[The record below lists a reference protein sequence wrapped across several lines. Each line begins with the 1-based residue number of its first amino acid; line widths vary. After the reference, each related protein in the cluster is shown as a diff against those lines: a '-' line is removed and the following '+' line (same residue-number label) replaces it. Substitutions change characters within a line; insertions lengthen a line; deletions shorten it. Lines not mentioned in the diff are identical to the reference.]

1 MNKQKS
7 KPHTPIHSSPLFTRK
22 NMLIKKKK
30 INCCTKYK
38 HKCKLGL

>member
-30 INCCTKYK
+30 I
-38 HKCKLGL
+38 